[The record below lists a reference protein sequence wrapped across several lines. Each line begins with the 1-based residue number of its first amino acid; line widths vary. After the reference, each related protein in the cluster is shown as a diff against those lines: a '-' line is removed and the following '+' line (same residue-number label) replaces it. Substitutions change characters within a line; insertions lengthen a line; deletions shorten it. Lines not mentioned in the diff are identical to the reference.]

1 MTELSELERLKRFAD
16 DSQAIEK
23 FARIKRLKK
32 EKLAAAI
39 KLRCGIDVD
48 PEFMFDIQAK
58 RLHEYKRQLLNA
70 LSIVDLYFG
79 IKDGLIGD
87 FTPTA
92 FIFGAKS
99 APGYMRA
106 KAIIKFILAIAK
118 VIDNDPDVRGL
129 MKVVF
134 IPDYNVSWG
143 ELLFPAGDLSE
154 QISTAGTEASGTG
167 NMKFMLNGCP
177 TIGTLD
183 GANLEIR
190 EAAPDGC
197 NYFFGKTAEELRE
210 LMPAYD
216 PRAIYLREGRI
227 RRAVDSLTSGI
238 FGKDSGYDELYKSL
252 IEGASWHSPDNYYLL
267 GDFYDYSDTRRTAN
281 RDFRDTAA
289 YSKKAFLNLASAGR
303 FSSDYTVREYAKDIW
318 KI

>member
-1 MTELSELERLKRFAD
+1 
-16 DSQAIEK
+16 
-23 FARIKRLKK
+23 
-32 EKLAAAI
+32 
-39 KLRCGIDVD
+39 
-48 PEFMFDIQAK
+48 MFDIQVK

-79 IKDGLIGD
+79 IKDGLIKD

-106 KAIIKFILAIAK
+106 KAIIRYILALAK
-118 VIDNDPDVRGL
+118 LIDNDPSVNKL

-183 GANLEIR
+183 GANLEIG

-197 NYFFGKTAEELRE
+197 NYFFGKTADELRE
-210 LMPAYD
+210 LMPSYE

-227 RRAVDSLTSGI
+227 RRAVDSLISGI
-238 FGKDSGYDELYKSL
+238 FDDGGSGGFAELHKSL
-252 IEGASWHSPDNYYLL
+252 LDGAEWHRADNYYLL
-267 GDFYDYSDTRRTAN
+267 GDFYDYSDTRRRAN
-281 RDFRDTAA
+281 QDYRDLTA
-289 YSKKAFLNLASAGR
+289 YSRKAFLNTASAGR

-318 KI
+318 KL